1 MSIHRNSNHR
11 HHRVVGQH
19 QVSASHSLHYLQLLT
34 LILDFRLSSLP
45 RHIGTLPQARH
56 DTYRIDSS
64 SATYLGLESR
74 QRLTLSTSHCQ
85 PATRAQTL
93 QQPPTTLST
102 LFSLL
107 SNSLSFGH
115 FFCHSPSVTFLP
127 SFPSVVSFSHA
138 LSILIDGSR
147 VGLDGRMVW

>member
-93 QQPPTTLST
+93 Q
-102 LFSLL
+102 LF
-107 SNSLSFGH
+107 FPFCQTH
-115 FFCHSPSVTFLP
+115 FPSVISFVILLPSFSFRHFLPSFSFRHFLP
-127 SFPSVVSFSHA
+127 SFPLVM
-138 LSILIDGSR
+138 LSPF
-147 VGLDGRMVW
+147 